1 MSVAPEYFRKPNRS
15 PSNPPLISPSARSAL
30 DNARV
35 SGHLQQG
42 RRPSY
47 SGCALNL
54 ECMSEYGIFY
64 AGACADGPQACD
76 H

>member
-1 MSVAPEYFRKPNRS
+1 MYIASGHFRKPNRY
-15 PSNPPLISPSARSAL
+15 PSNRPLISPSASPAL
-30 DNARV
+30 DNARL

-64 AGACADGPQACD
+64 AGACAD
-76 H
+76 